1 MIYVAGHGSGFY
13 NQGGSP
19 SSTRILLC
27 LSADVF
33 TGWLRAMCLMD
44 NRGPF
49 QKYVRLD
56 WTNIRWLYL
65 ACGTDFYQRSYVLCQ
80 IQMSVAT
87 KHRFLNVLLSK
98 MFVSISE
105 VVRGSLTEPRA
116 ES

>member
-1 MIYVAGHGSGFY
+1 MS
-13 NQGGSP
+13 QGMALVLQSRGLAIEHKDP
-19 SSTRILLC
+19 LC

-33 TGWLRAMCLMD
+33 AGWLRATCLMD
-44 NRGPF
+44 NRGPL

-87 KHRFLNVLLSK
+87 KQCA
-98 MFVSISE
+98 
-105 VVRGSLTEPRA
+105 A
-116 ES
+116 E